1 MTMTGELDYLQ
12 YLRLDMMP
20 HILCPGCGHGTV
32 LKALLRAIH
41 GLGLPRERFVFVS
54 GIGCSSRLV
63 GYVDFCTLHTTHGR
77 PLTFATGL
85 KLVRPDL
92 HVVVITGDGDGLA
105 IGGNHLI
112 HAARRNIDLTCLLLN
127 NATYGM
133 TGGQGAP
140 TTPPGARTSTMRDG
154 TVEADFD
161 ACQLVRG
168 AGGTFVARGMTAAP
182 LGLDD
187 LIARAIR
194 HRGFSFVEIISD
206 CPEFFGR
213 YNGLGRG
220 PEMLEAQ
227 RRHLEDIDELLEDKR
242 FVPGLEPLGGQRP
255 TWTCGVLHQE
265 TRAELG
271 EQLRAR
277 ASDERRP
284 VARRTP
290 VTAREA
296 TEPAAAGA
304 TRGHDASA
312 AGPYEV
318 RLAGAGGQGIVL
330 AGLLLAEAAVAAGK
344 NATHAQAYGPESR
357 GGATRAE
364 VIVANGDIDYP
375 CVDRVDFLLALT
387 PEAHERY
394 AAQVKPRAVV
404 LVDGEQVPRDSVS
417 GVTRYALPILAT
429 AQRVLGT
436 QVGANLVALGALVAL
451 SGVIPSTAMEDA
463 IAFRRPGGNSERALR
478 AFRAGRE
485 LGHRAGSPARV

>member
-1 MTMTGELDYLQ
+1 MTLTGELDYRP
-12 YLRLDMMP
+12 YLRIDMMP

-32 LKALLRAIH
+32 LKAILRAVH
-41 GLGLPRERFVFVS
+41 GLGLDRERLAFVS

-85 KLVRPDL
+85 KLARPDL

-127 NATYGM
+127 NGTYGM

-140 TTPPGARTSTMRDG
+140 TTPPGASTSTMRAG

-168 AGGTFVARGMTAAP
+168 AGGTFVARGLTASP
-182 LGLDD
+182 LELDD

-227 RRHLEDIDELLEDKR
+227 RRHVEEIDELLDDKR
-242 FVPGLEPLGGQRP
+242 FVPGLETLGGRRP
-255 TWTCGVLHQE
+255 AWACGVLHQE

-277 ASDERRP
+277 ADAARPP
-284 VARRTP
+284 VARRMP
-290 VTAREA
+290 VAPRLA
-296 TEPAAAGA
+296 GEPAAGGA
-304 TRGHDASA
+304 TRDHH
-312 AGPYEV
+312 AGAGTQYEV

-364 VIVANGDIDYP
+364 VIVADGDIDYP
-375 CVDRVDFLLALT
+375 CVDRVDFLVALT
-387 PEAHERY
+387 PEAHARY
-394 AAQVKPRAVV
+394 AGQLKPGAVV
-404 LVDGEQVPRDSVS
+404 LLDAAEPPAAPADGI
-417 GVTRYALPILAT
+417 TRHALPILAT

-451 SGVIPSTAMEDA
+451 SGMVPGPAMEQV
-463 IAFRRPGGNSERALR
+463 IAARRPGGSPERALR
-478 AFRAGRE
+478 AFRAGTE
-485 LGHRAGSPARV
+485 LGRRAAVPTA

>member
-1 MTMTGELDYLQ
+1 MTLTGELDYRQ

-32 LKALLRAIH
+32 LKAILRAIH
-41 GLGLPRERFVFVS
+41 GLGLDRERLVFVS

-77 PLTFATGL
+77 SLTFATGL
-85 KLVRPDL
+85 KLARPDL
-92 HVVVITGDGDGLA
+92 QVVVITGDGDGLA

-140 TTPPGARTSTMRDG
+140 TTPPGARSSTMRSG
-154 TVEADFD
+154 TVETDFD

-194 HRGFSFVEIISD
+194 HQGFSFVEIISD

-220 PEMLEAQ
+220 PDMLEAQ
-227 RRHLEDIDELLEDKR
+227 RRHVEDIDELLEDKR
-242 FVPGLEPLGGQRP
+242 FVVGLETPGGRRP
-255 TWTCGVLHQE
+255 AVACGVLHEE
-265 TRAELG
+265 TRPELG
-271 EQLRAR
+271 ELLRAR
-277 ASDERRP
+277 SPQGRRP
-284 VARRTP
+284 P
-290 VTAREA
+290 VSERGSV
-296 TEPAAAGA
+296 EPAAHGA
-304 TRGHDASA
+304 APEQHASPGA
-312 AGPYEV
+312 PYEV

-364 VIVANGDIDYP
+364 VIVADGEIDYP
-375 CVDRVDFLLALT
+375 CVDRVDFLVALT
-387 PEAHERY
+387 AEAHARY
-394 AAQVKPRAVV
+394 ARQLKPGAIV
-404 LVDGEQVPRDSVS
+404 LLDAAKPPDGPAD
-417 GVTRYALPILAT
+417 GITRHALPILAT

-451 SGVIPSTAMEDA
+451 SGVVPAPAMERVIGA
-463 IAFRRPGGNSERALR
+463 RRPGGSPERALR
-478 AFRAGRE
+478 AFRAGIE
-485 LGHRAGSPARV
+485 LGRRAAAPTS

>member
-1 MTMTGELDYLQ
+1 MTLTGELEYRQ

-20 HILCPGCGHGTV
+20 HILCPGCGHGIV
-32 LKALLRAIH
+32 LKAILRAVH
-41 GLGLPRERFVFVS
+41 GLGLDRERLVFVS

-63 GYVDFCTLHTTHGR
+63 GYVDFCSLHTTHGR

-85 KLVRPDL
+85 KLARPDL
-92 HVVVITGDGDGLA
+92 HVIVITGDGDGLA

-133 TGGQGAP
+133 TGGQDAP
-140 TTPPGARTSTMRDG
+140 TTPPGSRSSTMRGG
-154 TVEADFD
+154 TIEADFD

-187 LIARAIR
+187 LIARALS

-227 RRHLEDIDELLEDKR
+227 RRHLDEVDDLLDDKR
-242 FVPGLEPLGGQRP
+242 FLPGLETPAGPHPARAH
-255 TWTCGVLHQE
+255 GVLHE
-265 TRAELG
+265 EARPELS

-277 ASDERRP
+277 GATPAPAAGRRP
-284 VARRTP
+284 PARDPSGP
-290 VTAREA
+290 VGR
-296 TEPAAAGA
+296 
-304 TRGHDASA
+304 ASTT
-312 AGPYEV
+312 GQCEI

-357 GGATRAE
+357 GGASRAE
-364 VIVANGDIDYP
+364 VIISDGDIDYP
-375 CVDRVDFLLALT
+375 CTDRVDVLVALT
-387 PEAHERY
+387 PEAWERY
-394 AAQVKPRAVV
+394 AGQLKPGALVV
-404 LVDGEQVPRDSVS
+404 VDGERVPGAPASD
-417 GVTRYALPILAT
+417 GTRHALPILAT
-429 AQRVLGT
+429 AQRVIGT
-436 QVGANLVALGALVAL
+436 PVGANLVALGALVAL
-451 SGVIPSTAMEDA
+451 SDVVPAKAVEAA
-463 IAFRRPGGNSERALR
+463 IAGRRPGGSAERALR
-478 AFRAGRE
+478 AFRAGIE
-485 LGHRAGSPARV
+485 LAHRATRR